1 MNQAILGL
9 APLAA
14 KTGQLSEDFPK
25 HLVEFIE
32 RFASEQACCEYLIG
46 VRWPTGFVCPNCSAT
61 KGWTTGR
68 GTMFCSACRR
78 QTSPTAGTILHNSR
92 VPLRSWFLAMWLACT
107 QKTGLSAKGLQRE
120 LGLGSYQTAW
130 LMLQKLRQAMVRLG
144 RERLGGSVEVDETYL
159 GGKEKHVRGRE
170 LVGKALVVVAVELEG
185 RRMGRIR
192 LRHVCDA
199 SGPSLVGFVS
209 DCVEPGSLVHS
220 DGWRGYR
227 GLKKAG
233 YRQRV
238 THTAG
243 DSRLA
248 AEEFAHVHLVASLLK
263 RWLAATHQ
271 GKVGKVH
278 LQRYLDEFTFRF
290 NRRKSR
296 HVGKIFHRLVE
307 QLVLRKALTY
317 RDITAKHPSSN

>member
-1 MNQAILGL
+1 
-9 APLAA
+9 
-14 KTGQLSEDFPK
+14 
-25 HLVEFIE
+25 
-32 RFASEQACCEYLIG
+32 
-46 VRWPTGFVCPNCSAT
+46 
-61 KGWTTGR
+61 
-68 GTMFCSACRR
+68 MFCSACRR

-130 LMLQKLRQAMVRLG
+130 LMLPKLRQAMVRLG

-192 LRHVCDA
+192 LRHVSDA
-199 SGPSLVGFVS
+199 SGSSLVGFVS
-209 DCVEPGSLVHS
+209 DCVEPGSLVHT

-233 YRQRV
+233 YRHRV

-243 DSRLA
+243 DSRLT
-248 AEEFAHVHLVASLLK
+248 AEEFSHVHLVASLLK

-317 RDITAKHPSSN
+317 RDITAKHPSPN

>member
-1 MNQAILGL
+1 
-9 APLAA
+9 
-14 KTGQLSEDFPK
+14 
-25 HLVEFIE
+25 
-32 RFASEQACCEYLIG
+32 
-46 VRWPTGFVCPNCSAT
+46 
-61 KGWTTGR
+61 
-68 GTMFCSACRR
+68 MFCSACRR

-192 LRHVCDA
+192 LRHVSDA
-199 SGPSLVGFVS
+199 SGSSLVGFVS
-209 DCVEPGSLVHS
+209 DCVEPGSLVHT

-233 YRQRV
+233 YHHRV

-248 AEEFAHVHLVASLLK
+248 AEEFSHVHLVASLLK